1 MLTGAVLTIT
11 LNMGNL
17 IEEQLAVVLDVRFLT
32 ESAFVIRFERNE
44 INFNA
49 GQYVVLGT
57 KDNPERREYSIYSPV
72 SADYL
77 EALVLM
83 VDKKSF
89 SFQLSELQ
97 IGEGLFVR
105 GPFGSFKLEETSPVD
120 KNIFIAS
127 GTGISPFHSMVLS
140 YPELN
145 YTILH
150 GVRNLDE
157 GYERTTY
164 PEGRYIQCSSS
175 EKGSEFYGRVTD
187 YIRKNKPDLAAHYY
201 LCGNSAMI
209 DEVWNLLKA
218 ADVPFTNIHAE
229 VYF

>member
-1 MLTGAVLTIT
+1 MD
-11 LNMGNL
+11 NL
-17 IEEQLAVVLDVRFLT
+17 KEEKLAVVIDVRPLN
-32 ESAFVIRFERNE
+32 ESVFIIRFERND
-44 INFNA
+44 INFTA
-49 GQYVVLGT
+49 GQYVVLGIQ
-57 KDNPERREYSIYSPV
+57 DNPERREYSIYSPV

-77 EALVLM
+77 EVLVQL
-83 VDKKSF
+83 VDKGSF
-89 SFQLSELQ
+89 SFRLKELHPGDQ
-97 IGEGLFVR
+97 LFVR
-105 GPFGSFKLEETSPVD
+105 GPFGSFKLEETYHDD

-150 GVRNLDE
+150 GVRNLGE

-164 PEGRYIQCSSS
+164 PEGRYIQCTSADQ
-175 EKGSEFYGRVTD
+175 GSEYYGRVTD
-187 YIRKNKPDLAAHYY
+187 YLRKNKPDSEAHYY

-209 DEVWNLLKA
+209 DEVWNLLKM
-218 ADVPFTNIHAE
+218 ADVPFTRIHAE

>member
-1 MLTGAVLTIT
+1 MD
-11 LNMGNL
+11 NL
-17 IEEQLAVVLDVRFLT
+17 KEEQLAVVIDVRPLN
-32 ESAFVIRFERNE
+32 ESVFIIRFERND

-57 KDNPERREYSIYSPV
+57 QDNPERREYSIYSPV
-72 SADYL
+72 NTNYL
-77 EALVLM
+77 EVLVQL
-83 VDKKSF
+83 VDKGSF
-89 SFQLSELQ
+89 SFRLRELQ
-97 IGEGLFVR
+97 PGDHIFVR
-105 GPFGSFKLEETSPVD
+105 GPFGSFKLEETYHDD
-120 KNIFIAS
+120 KNIFIAT

-150 GVRNLDE
+150 GVRNLGE

-164 PEGRYIQCSSS
+164 PEGRYIQCTSGD
-175 EKGSEFYGRVTD
+175 KGSEYYGRVTD
-187 YIRKNKPDLAAHYY
+187 YLRKHKPDSDAHYY

-209 DEVWNLLKA
+209 NEVWNLLKNA
-218 ADVPFTNIHAE
+218 NVPITRIHAE